1 MNVHQAKIP
10 AMTKLRRT
18 TRLILGFALFAALS
32 GCASL
37 QKFQP
42 QPSLPSLPEFANTA
56 PPEEI
61 DAPTTAQTPAPVS
74 KQDPDRLVYYKGIT
88 GSLSEGGLGD
98 DVLSGRTLSL
108 AFVNAPVA
116 DVARAVLAEA
126 LGQPLTIA
134 DGVSGAVTL
143 TAAEPVAAEEALTAL
158 ETVLAESGL
167 ALLKTDFGFLLT
179 SITSASAAAQPL
191 RNAGSG
197 YVGYGV
203 TIVPIKFASPGEL
216 AQLIGPFIS
225 DRLTITID
233 EERSALLLRGT
244 QAEVTN
250 AMDAIAAF
258 DTPYLTDRTFGMFK
272 LRYADAETIRE
283 EINTVLNAAVAG
295 SGAQAE
301 LIALPRLNLLF
312 VTARTEDGFR
322 EARSWI
328 ERLDQPSGGD
338 ERRLRYYAVQNT
350 PAEILADQLNAAFGG
365 GALNANFQ
373 PANDAAGAAVQ
384 PTFRRQTAPGGNGA
398 RATITT
404 DELNNALI
412 IRATDQEYREILDLV
427 TRMDVQSPQV
437 LIEAT
442 IAEVMLNDD
451 LSYGVRWFFENAES
465 AVTLADNDLGAVG
478 PVFPGLSY
486 TYFDTNVQVAL
497 NTLASVTDISV
508 LSAPSI
514 MVLNNQS
521 ANLQVGD
528 EVPVVT
534 QTAQSV
540 IDEGSPIVS
549 SVQLRETGVILE
561 VKPRINASD
570 IVVLEVTQEVSD
582 VAQTTTSGI
591 DSPTIQQRRF
601 TSTVAVKNNGT
612 VALGGLI
619 RETYTDNESG
629 VPVLKDIP
637 GLGYAFKSRDIT
649 KRRTELII
657 FLTPRIIRS
666 DADAQNA
673 IRFIRREMDRLGERA
688 TLTQ

>member
-1 MNVHQAKIP
+1 MIRLPHA
-10 AMTKLRRT
+10 
-18 TRLILGFALFAALS
+18 TRLIFGLAIIAALA

-37 QKFQP
+37 QKLQLR
-42 QPSLPSLPEFANTA
+42 PSPPTLPEYASPAA
-56 PPEEI
+56 PSEMSPP
-61 DAPTTAQTPAPVS
+61 ASAQTQAPVS
-74 KQDPDRLVYYKGIT
+74 KQDPDRLVYYKAIV
-88 GSLSEGGLGD
+88 GSLSEANPED
-98 DVLSGRTLSL
+98 DPLSGRTLSL

-134 DGVSGAVTL
+134 DGVSGAITL
-143 TAAEPVAAEEALTAL
+143 TAAEPVAVAEALTAL

-167 ALLKTDFGFLLT
+167 ALVKTNFGFLLT
-179 SITSASAAAQPL
+179 TTTSASAAAQPL

-203 TIVPIKFASPGEL
+203 TIVPIKFAAPGEL
-216 AQLIGPFIS
+216 AQLIDPFIS

-233 EERSALLLRGT
+233 EERSALLLRGA
-244 QAEVTN
+244 QAEVVS
-250 AMDAIAAF
+250 AIDAIAAF

-283 EINTVLNAAVAG
+283 EIITVLDAAVAG
-295 SGAQAE
+295 GGSQAE

-312 VTARTEDGFR
+312 VTARTIEGFR
-322 EARSWI
+322 EARAWI

-350 PAEILADQLNAAFGG
+350 PAEALADQLNTAFGG
-365 GALNANFQ
+365 RTFSANAG
-373 PANDAAGAAVQ
+373 PTNDAGGAAVQ
-384 PTFRRQTAPGGNGA
+384 PTFRRQAPPGGNGD
-398 RATITT
+398 RATIST

-427 TRMDVQSPQV
+427 ARMDVQSPQV

-442 IAEVMLNDD
+442 IAEVTLNDD
-451 LSYGVRWFFENAES
+451 LSYGIRWFFENAES
-465 AVTLADNDLGAVG
+465 TVTLADNALGAVG

-497 NTLASVTDISV
+497 NTLASVTDVSV
-508 LSAPSI
+508 LSTPSI

-540 IDEGSPIVS
+540 VDQGAPIVS
-549 SVQLRETGVILE
+549 TVQLRETGVILE

-582 VAQTTTSGI
+582 VVPTTTSGI
-591 DSPTIQQRRF
+591 DSPTIRQRKF

-619 RETYTDNESG
+619 RETYTDNQSG

-673 IRFIRREMDRLGERA
+673 IKFIRREMHRLA
-688 TLTQ
+688 DPDTIDQ

>member
-1 MNVHQAKIP
+1 M
-10 AMTKLRRT
+10 
-18 TRLILGFALFAALS
+18 
-32 GCASL
+32 
-37 QKFQP
+37 
-42 QPSLPSLPEFANTA
+42 PEFARA
-56 PPEEI
+56 VPPGEG
-61 DAPTTAQTPAPVS
+61 DAPASTQTPTPVS
-74 KQDPDRLVYYKGIT
+74 KQDADRLLYYRGII
-88 GSLSEGGLGD
+88 GSLSETGPD
-98 DVLSGRTLSL
+98 DDPLSGRTLSL
-108 AFVNAPVA
+108 TFVNAQAA

-134 DGVSGAVTL
+134 DGVSGAITL
-143 TAAEPVAAEEALTAL
+143 TAPNPVPAAEALAAL
-158 ETVLAESGL
+158 ETVLGESGL
-167 ALLKTDFGFLLT
+167 ALVKTDFGFLLT
-179 SITSASAAAQPL
+179 TTTKAGAGAQPL

-203 TIVPIKFASPGEL
+203 TIVPIRHASPGQL
-216 AQLIGPFIS
+216 AQLIDPFIS
-225 DRLTITID
+225 DRVTITID
-233 EERSALLLRGT
+233 EERSALLLRGA
-244 QAEVTN
+244 QAEVASAIN
-250 AMDAIAAF
+250 AVAAF
-258 DTPYLTDRTFGMFK
+258 DTPYLTDRTFGLFK
-272 LRYADAETIRE
+272 LRYADAGTIWD
-283 EINTVLNAAVAG
+283 EINLVLQASVAG
-295 SGAQAE
+295 SGAQAK

-312 VTARTEDGFR
+312 VTARTEEGFR
-322 EARSWI
+322 EVRSWI

-350 PAEILADQLNAAFGG
+350 PAEVLADQLNTAFGG
-365 GALNANFQ
+365 SALSSASAA
-373 PANDAAGAAVQ
+373 PTNDAGGAAVQ
-384 PTFRRQTAPGGNGA
+384 PTFRRQAPPGGSGDH
-398 RATITT
+398 ATIST
-404 DELNNALI
+404 DKLNNALI
-412 IRATDQEYREILDLV
+412 IRATDLEYREILDLV
-427 TRMDVQSPQV
+427 ARMDVQSPQV

-442 IAEVMLNDD
+442 IVEVTLNDD
-451 LSYGVRWFFENAES
+451 LSYGVRWFFQNAES
-465 AVTLADNDLGAVG
+465 TTTLADNSQGAVG

-508 LSAPSI
+508 LSTPSI

-540 IDEGSPIVS
+540 IDQGAPIVS
-549 SVQLRETGVILE
+549 TVQLRETGVILE

-582 VAQTTTSGI
+582 VVPTTTSGI
-591 DSPTIQQRRF
+591 DSPTIRQRKF

-619 RETYTDNESG
+619 RETYTDNQSG
-629 VPVLKDIP
+629 IPILKDIP

-673 IRFIRREMDRLGERA
+673 IKFIRREMDRLGEGDK
-688 TLTQ
+688 LSQ